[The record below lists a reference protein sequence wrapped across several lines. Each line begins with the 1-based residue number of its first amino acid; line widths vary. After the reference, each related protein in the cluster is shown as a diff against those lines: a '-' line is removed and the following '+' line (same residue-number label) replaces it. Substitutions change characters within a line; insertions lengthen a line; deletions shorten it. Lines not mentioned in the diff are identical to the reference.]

1 MPRAAK
7 DPAAIISAEC
17 TLVRMRMLNR
27 VVTKIYDDV
36 LRPHGLKASQLNVL
50 VAVSRMGPTRPKDLA
65 ARLLLERSTVSR
77 NVDRMVEKGWLSIGR
92 GDGDGRSHDLSL
104 TAKGRNLLKQLL
116 PDWRRAQ
123 RATRKLL
130 GAETVA
136 SLNSAVDGLRTAS

>member
-7 DPAAIISAEC
+7 DPAVIISAEC
-17 TLVRMRMLNR
+17 TLVRLRMLNR
-27 VVTKIYDDV
+27 VVSKIYDDA

-50 VAVSRMGPTRPKDLA
+50 VAVSRMGPTRPKDLS

-92 GDGDGRSHDLSL
+92 GDDDGRSHDLSITATGKRLL
-104 TAKGRNLLKQLL
+104 TQAL

-123 RATRKLL
+123 RATKKLL
-130 GAETVA
+130 GADTVA
-136 SLNSAVDGLRTAS
+136 NLHSAVDTLRQTS

>member
-7 DPAAIISAEC
+7 DPAVIISTEC

-27 VVTKIYDDV
+27 VVSKIYDDA

-65 ARLLLERSTVSR
+65 ARLMLERSTVSR
-77 NVDRMVEKGWLSIGR
+77 NVDRMVGQGWLSIGR
-92 GDGDGRSHDLSL
+92 GDDDGRSHDLSI
-104 TAKGRNLLKQLL
+104 TAKGRSLMSLLL

-123 RATRKLL
+123 RAAKKLL
-130 GAETVA
+130 GADTVA
-136 SLNSAVDGLRTAS
+136 SLNSAVDALRTTD